1 VRIET
6 GTGLSTQEDLV
17 EAAREATRAA
27 KHDCA
32 KPAVALVLVTH
43 NYPFDELRDAAQA
56 VAAELPPGTQ
66 VVGGTV
72 NGLTYDEAR
81 YDALFSNKRAVAVV
95 LFGGS
100 DVRVGV
106 GFVSNPVGIAIE
118 AGKSLAKQA
127 QEQLGERGSG
137 GILLGAGL
145 AAGMTPV
152 DQGLLDGIRSVNPRL
167 RLAGTG
173 LSGGMPITGLIDP
186 GYAFTTDRV
195 EKLGC
200 VLICFGGKIDLGF
213 ATANGMQPVGPG
225 GFVTDAEGVMIKEI
239 DGRKATDAIL
249 DLLAP
254 KEDPEY
260 RALFEKNPM
269 VMSIE
274 RGTTLATADPEG
286 DFYWCH
292 MPVIFTPEGYALD
305 YFSAKKGTALSV
317 VKIDPAACMHAI
329 GEAATMLKEDAAQ
342 EEFDTVIAF
351 SCSLRGF
358 TLGADVAGE
367 DAELRRHIKAKHQ
380 LGIVAN
386 GEIGCYRH
394 GRPFYTG
401 WVYALFG
408 LA

>member
-1 VRIET
+1 
-6 GTGLSTQEDLV
+6 LV
-17 EAAREATRAA
+17 F
-27 KHDCA
+27 
-32 KPAVALVLVTH
+32 VTH
-43 NYPFDELRDAAQA
+43 NYPFDELRSAALA
-56 VAAELPPGTQ
+56 VAAELPPGTK

-81 YDALFSNKRAVAVV
+81 YDALFSNKKAVAVV

-100 DVRVGV
+100 DLKVGV
-106 GFVSNPVGIAIE
+106 GFVPNPIGSAIE
-118 AGKSLAKQA
+118 AGRSLAKQA
-127 QEQLGERGSG
+127 QEQIGERALG
-137 GILLGAGL
+137 GILLGTGL
-145 AAGMTPV
+145 AAGMTPA
-152 DQGLLDGIRSVNPRL
+152 DQGLLDGIRGINPRL

-200 VLICFGGKIDLGF
+200 ALICFSGKIDLGF

-239 DGRKATDAIL
+239 DGRKASEAVL

-254 KEDPEY
+254 KEDPQY

-269 VMSIE
+269 VMSME
-274 RGTTLATADPEG
+274 RGITLATADPEG

-317 VKIDPAACMHAI
+317 VKIDPDACMHAI
-329 GEAATMLKEDAAQ
+329 GEAAAMLKEDAARD
-342 EEFDTVIAF
+342 EFDTVIAF

-358 TLGADVAGE
+358 TLGADIAGE
-367 DAELRRHIKAKHQ
+367 DTELRRHLKAKHQ

>member
-1 VRIET
+1 MRIET
-6 GTGLSTQEDLV
+6 GTGLSTQENLV
-17 EAAREATRAA
+17 GAATEAVRTALESCRA
-27 KHDCA
+27 
-32 KPAVALVLVTH
+32 PALALVFVTH
-43 NYPFDELRDAAQA
+43 NYPVAELRAAAQA
-56 VAAELPPGTQ
+56 VAAALPPGVK

-95 LFGGS
+95 LFGG
-100 DVRVGV
+100 DELKVGV
-106 GFVSNPVGIAIE
+106 GFVSSPMGAAIE
-118 AGKSLAKQA
+118 AGKDLARQV
-127 QEQLGERGSG
+127 QEQLGERASG
-137 GILLGAGL
+137 GLLLGTGL
-145 AAGMTPV
+145 AAGATPC
-152 DQGLLDGIRSVNPRL
+152 DQGLLDGIRAMNPRL
-167 RLAGTG
+167 RLSGTG
-173 LSGGMPITGLIDP
+173 LSGGMRVTGLIEP
-186 GYAFTTDRV
+186 GFAFTPDRV
-195 EKLGC
+195 EELGC
-200 VLICFGGKIDLGF
+200 VLICFAGKIDMGF
-213 ATANGMQPVGPG
+213 ATANGMQAVGTG

-239 DGRKATDAIL
+239 DGRPAADAIL

-254 KEDPEY
+254 KDDMVS
-260 RALFEKNPM
+260 RGLFAKNPM
-269 VMSIE
+269 IMSIE
-274 RGTTLATADPEG
+274 RGITLAAADPEG

-305 YFSAKKGTALSV
+305 YFSARKGMALSV
-317 VKIDPAACMHAI
+317 VKIDPAACMRAI
-329 GEAATMLKEDAAQ
+329 GEAAVMLKEDAGQ

-367 DAELRRHIKAKHQ
+367 DTELRQHVKTKHQ